1 MSMRFLITRPP
12 ACRSVLAVSLFLAT
26 ALLACGPIARAA
38 DLPAKAAPASAAP
51 PYQWSGCYAG
61 LNGGG
66 GAIGTNFNTTVGP
79 GTYLAAADAAEVT
92 NDGTGSHDNT
102 SFVGGGQAGCN
113 WQSGTLVAGVEA
125 DFDYFRGKSSFY
137 NSTDTLPVAGV
148 PFVIGQETTT
158 NYLAT
163 LRPRFGVAA
172 DRNFAYLTG
181 GVAFTTVSYTETYV
195 DGNAPPGVGSA
206 TASKF
211 VAGWT
216 AGAGWE
222 YAMTDHWLFRA
233 EYLFAGFPK
242 TSATGVIAVPG
253 ASNPLHGSSD
263 LTLQVARAGVEFKF

>member
-1 MSMRFLITRPP
+1 MSDYL
-12 ACRSVLAVSLFLAT
+12 CLLAAALFAASIPLASAST
-26 ALLACGPIARAA
+26 ALAA
-38 DLPAKAAPASAAP
+38 DLPAKAAPPPAAS
-51 PYQWSGCYAG
+51 PYQWTGCYLG

-66 GAIGTNFNTTVGP
+66 GAISSNFNTTVGQ
-79 GTYLAAADAAEVT
+79 GTYLVAADAAEVT
-92 NDGTGSHDNT
+92 NDGTGSHDNANL
-102 SFVGGGQAGCN
+102 VGGGQAGCN
-113 WQSGTLVAGVEA
+113 WQSSTLVVGLEG

-137 NSTDTLPVAGV
+137 NFTNALPVAGV
-148 PFVIGQETTT
+148 PFVIGQEATT

-163 LRPRFGVAA
+163 LRPRLGIAA

-181 GVAFTTVSYTETYV
+181 GVAVTTVNYTETYV

-211 VAGWT
+211 QAGWI

-222 YAMTDHWLFRA
+222 YAMTDHWLLRL

-253 ASNPLHGSSD
+253 ASNPLHGSTD
-263 LTLQVARAGVEFKF
+263 LVLQVARAGVEFKF